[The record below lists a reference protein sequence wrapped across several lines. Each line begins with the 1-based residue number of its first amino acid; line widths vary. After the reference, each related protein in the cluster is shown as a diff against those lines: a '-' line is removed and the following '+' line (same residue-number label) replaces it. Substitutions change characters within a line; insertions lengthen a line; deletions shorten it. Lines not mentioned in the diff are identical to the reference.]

1 MAGTRWTEDQR
12 KVIDVRDKNV
22 LVAAAP
28 AWDGK
33 IEIEEKIVRFAIGG
47 GMNVKKISDVIQM
60 ETMELVQR
68 AYTDHMTGRTAI
80 SAFCRPVTVE

>member
-1 MAGTRWTEDQR
+1 MTKET
-12 KVIDVRDKNV
+12 DK
-22 LVAAAP
+22 
-28 AWDGK
+28 
-33 IEIEEKIVRFAIGG
+33 EIEAKVVRFAIDG

-68 AYTDHMTGRTAI
+68 AYTDHVIGRTAI